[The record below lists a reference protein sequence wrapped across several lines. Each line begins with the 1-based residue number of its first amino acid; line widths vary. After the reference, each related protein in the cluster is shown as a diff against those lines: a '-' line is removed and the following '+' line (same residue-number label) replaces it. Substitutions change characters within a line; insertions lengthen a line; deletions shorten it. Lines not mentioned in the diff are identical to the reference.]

1 MLSPKTLILLATT
14 LASLA
19 LAAPTQE
26 NPLNNNIETRDAQAA
41 EQEGPATQLQAR
53 ATYGRFTY
61 FNAGLGACGK
71 WNTGSD
77 YIVALGGALFDPYSP
92 GGNPNKNTLCGKRI
106 RASYGGKNVTVTVAD
121 KCGSCTASDLDFSRA
136 AFQAMAPL
144 SVGLMYG
151 TWEWIDAI

>member
-1 MLSPKTLILLATT
+1 MLSPKTLLLAT

-19 LAAPTQE
+19 LAAPTTTSPEQA
-26 NPLNNNIETRDAQAA
+26 NIIETRDAA
-41 EQEGPATQLQAR
+41 EQESGPLNQLQAR
-53 ATYGRFTY
+53 DTYGRFTY

-151 TWEWIDAI
+151 TWEWVDAI